1 MLPSIIDST
10 KIEDQT
16 VVALN
21 SGTFCIGFE
30 ISIIDSENENIRAI
44 ESELIAYLGQLSNS
58 IRVRIILDSFASHDS
73 SFHSRSDA
81 VNSIGFVENHL
92 YVFFERDQNP
102 LKVNI
107 QQIKGLLKPQNLL
120 IEDAKSFLSEVSVD
134 VFENLG
140 LAPRP
145 LDQEDYSKFLPDL
158 NIQISHTDG
167 VIQMGHQSVAIVKL
181 VRQATHG
188 ISCLT
193 FSQNKD
199 ALSLPY
205 RYVVT
210 LTPESALKTE
220 KELRQNSNQSAAGND
235 AVAANNYLKTQD
247 AMQKVVSEGA
257 RFVHVESQFLVSRN
271 TIQQAKQH
279 SHDLINTMRPLGH
292 FYLETV
298 GAEEA
303 WLSTLLGQFPHYPFK
318 EIDELVPSYI
328 PIFTN
333 GRSPLNRNL
342 IPSSLVLHRRDES
355 IQGTSPFQEGYDS
368 YSACIIGLPGS
379 GKSVLGNMMTRAL
392 HFDKSINIVKLDV
405 GGSHTR
411 ETEMLGGIEYEFTID
426 KPGGF
431 NPLSI
436 INKAPH
442 NKDLVQILAT
452 FSETLLREEQEVFVS
467 KDLKADIEQ
476 SLQFYIDQ
484 GPTDPNIDDFI
495 AVARSYIPRVKLLE
509 RWSSKGIYGNA
520 FKESEQLK
528 SFENRLKYFNFS
540 KISQALDGDFAQG
553 GLASVMVAFNFD
565 MLFNRQGRRFVFMAD
580 EVPVFVKR
588 CFSFFDL
595 SISNIRKYGDGFIT
609 IGQKTEH
616 FIVEGKSL
624 LDASPSKFI
633 FTVDAKDEVFADR
646 TGLEL
651 KDILNIKNLHR
662 VQGKYSE
669 VFHIDNLGK
678 RTYRIVLSPHEYWSY
693 TSKKEDKDKIHSL
706 MNAVP
711 GLTIEEAMKCL
722 SF

>member
-10 KIEDQT
+10 KIEDLT
-16 VVALN
+16 VIALN
-21 SGTFCIGFE
+21 NGTLCVGYE
-30 ISIIDSENENIRAI
+30 IPIIDSENENIRAI
-44 ESELIAYLGQLSNS
+44 ESDLIAYMGQISNS
-58 IRVRIILDSFASHDS
+58 IRVRFILDSRASHDS
-73 SFHSRSDA
+73 GIHSRSEA
-81 VNSIGFVENHL
+81 VNLIGFVENRL
-92 YVFFERDQNP
+92 YVFFEKDQNP
-102 LKVNI
+102 LTINI
-107 QQIKGLLKPQNLL
+107 QQIKGLFKPQRLL
-120 IEDAKSFLSEVSVD
+120 AADAKSFVSELSVD
-134 VFENLG
+134 VFSNIG
-140 LAPRP
+140 SIPRSLTLEEYMP
-145 LDQEDYSKFLPDL
+145 FLPNL
-158 NIQISHTDG
+158 EHQISHSDG
-167 VIQMGHQSVAIVKL
+167 VIQMGHECAAIVKL
-181 VRQATHG
+181 VKQATHG

-210 LTPESALKTE
+210 LSPESALKTE

-257 RFVHVESQFLVSRN
+257 KFAHIEAQFIITRN
-271 TIQQAKQH
+271 TIQLAKQH
-279 SHDLINTMRPLGH
+279 SYDLINTLRPLGH

-303 WLSTLLGQFPHYPFK
+303 WISTLLGQLPHYPFK
-318 EIDELVPSYI
+318 EMDEVVPSYM
-328 PIFTN
+328 PVFTN
-333 GRSPLNRNL
+333 GRSPLNKNL

-392 HFDKSINIVKLDV
+392 HFDESINIVKLDV

-426 KPGGF
+426 RPGGF
-431 NPLSI
+431 NPFSI
-436 INKAPH
+436 INRAPH

-452 FSETLLREEQEVFVS
+452 FLETLLREEHEAFVS
-467 KDLKADIEQ
+467 KDLKADIER

-484 GPTDPNIDDFI
+484 GPLAPNIDDFI
-495 AVARSYIPRVKLLE
+495 QVAHSYIPRIKLLE

-520 FKESEQLK
+520 FKESEKQK
-528 SFENRLKYFNFS
+528 PSENRLKYFNFS

-633 FTVDAKDEVFADR
+633 FTVDAKDDVFADR
-646 TGLEL
+646 TGIEL
-651 KDILNIKNLHR
+651 TDVQTIKNLNR

-693 TSKKEDKDKIHSL
+693 TSKKEDKDKIYSL
-706 MNAVP
+706 LNAVP

-722 SF
+722 SL